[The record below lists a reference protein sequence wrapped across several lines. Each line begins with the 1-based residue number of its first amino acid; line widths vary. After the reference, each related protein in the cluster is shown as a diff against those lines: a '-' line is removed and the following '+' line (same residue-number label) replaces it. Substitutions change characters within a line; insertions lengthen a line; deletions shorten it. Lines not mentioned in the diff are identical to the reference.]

1 MATTRWKDTKVD
13 NIEKAIEL
21 IIDDI
26 LDDDDESLNM
36 LRKNWR
42 ISKGFPNNL
51 TITLLGKNVE
61 FNIINFSY
69 DKITSPGL
77 VENIV
82 PQTGYI
88 IVYSIENQVNY
99 IINKNSDAKLILRK
113 MLSYT
118 GKNEIENNSF
128 GINSDFFLW
137 LVNRI
142 YYANNVIDVDGET
155 PAVLKI
161 NAIKGFQGDTED
173 SQTRV
178 SASGESVMNVISV
191 LSFFLESKQLKKV
204 SIELSYRE
212 HIKIDVVIKSDV
224 LDVDLISYMG
234 VFDQVGIDEKKARL
248 FLLTYLDIIPVLI
261 QEYSTDKENEL
272 WNTERYVEFIMDV
285 ADTIAQ
291 KINEKKASIERLN

>member
-21 IIDDI
+21 IMDDI
-26 LDDDDESLNM
+26 PDDDESLNIS
-36 LRKNWR
+36 RKNWKM
-42 ISKGFPNNL
+42 SKGFSDNL
-51 TITLLGKNVE
+51 TVTLLGKKVD

-69 DKITSPGL
+69 DKITSTGL

-82 PQTGYI
+82 PQAGFI

-191 LSFFLESKQLKKV
+191 LSFFLESRQLRK
-204 SIELSYRE
+204 
-212 HIKIDVVIKSDV
+212 H
-224 LDVDLISYMG
+224 
-234 VFDQVGIDEKKARL
+234 
-248 FLLTYLDIIPVLI
+248 
-261 QEYSTDKENEL
+261 
-272 WNTERYVEFIMDV
+272 
-285 ADTIAQ
+285 
-291 KINEKKASIERLN
+291 